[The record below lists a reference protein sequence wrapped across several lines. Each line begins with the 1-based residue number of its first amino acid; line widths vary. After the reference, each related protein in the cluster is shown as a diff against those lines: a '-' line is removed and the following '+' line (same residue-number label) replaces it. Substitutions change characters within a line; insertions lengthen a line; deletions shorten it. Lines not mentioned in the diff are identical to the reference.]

1 MGAVG
6 ADWQARGYCGTGNV
20 RPLIGSLSTR
30 TAIVAGAADGVFDE
44 VAHALR
50 MFNNEPVIFAA
61 NDVGMY
67 LPRVDHWVSLHAD
80 NIGIWKAV
88 RWLHPGEYDTK
99 YHSIDKRPF
108 IDYVWSGLT
117 PLFCISGYFAMQI
130 AWIMGAE
137 PIILAGCP
145 GDGTRRFFEATPRVD
160 FKYGADPN
168 DSGPRDQL
176 VHEMDRLPHFKSAVR
191 STSGWTQEFFGGI

>member
-1 MGAVG
+1 MGTVG
-6 ADWQARGYCGTGNV
+6 ADWQACGYCGSGNV
-20 RPLIGSLSTR
+20 RSLIGSLR
-30 TAIVAGAADGVFDE
+30 GRAAIVAGAADGVFDE
-44 VAHALR
+44 VAAAMHI
-50 MFNNEPVIFAA
+50 FDDPVVIAA

-80 NIGIWKAV
+80 NLGIWKAI

-108 IDYVWSGLT
+108 VDYVWSGLT
-117 PLFCISGYFAMQI
+117 PLFCLSGYFAMQI

-137 PIILAGCP
+137 PIVLAGCP
-145 GDGTRRFFEATPRVD
+145 GDGTRRFFEAKPRSD

-168 DSGPRDQL
+168 DGGSRDQL
-176 VHEMDRLPHFKSAVR
+176 IHEMDRLPRFKATVR
-191 STSGWTQEFFGGI
+191 SMSGWTKEFFGGI